1 MIYLSE
7 DANELNVPQKDRKF
21 HKEKGIFH
29 KKRGRKVHKAL
40 HKREINK
47 IIYSQIKNITIM
59 KKLVFAAIA
68 ALVMVS
74 VSNVFASNKMASV
87 SCAAP
92 VDTVAPADTTA
103 TPAENEVTPA
113 ENAAQDSTAATPAES
128 TDSAATAE

>member
-1 MIYLSE
+1 
-7 DANELNVPQKDRKF
+7 
-21 HKEKGIFH
+21 
-29 KKRGRKVHKAL
+29 
-40 HKREINK
+40 
-47 IIYSQIKNITIM
+47 M

-92 VDTVAPADTTA
+92 ADTTA

-113 ENAAQDSTAATPAES
+113 ENAAQDSTAATPVES

>member
-1 MIYLSE
+1 MFLKKTGNST
-7 DANELNVPQKDRKF
+7 KRK
-21 HKEKGIFH
+21 ENST
-29 KKRGRKVHKAL
+29 KKGRKVHKAL

-113 ENAAQDSTAATPAES
+113 QDSTAATPVES

>member
-1 MIYLSE
+1 
-7 DANELNVPQKDRKF
+7 
-21 HKEKGIFH
+21 
-29 KKRGRKVHKAL
+29 
-40 HKREINK
+40 
-47 IIYSQIKNITIM
+47 M

-87 SCAAP
+87 SCVAP

-103 TPAENEVTPA
+103 APAENEVTPA
-113 ENAAQDSTAATPAES
+113 ENTAQDSTAATPVES